1 METSILITGCSG
13 FLASHLID
21 RLITHSK
28 EGITLYG
35 LTEVKTFSS
44 PHLHVF
50 HEDIR
55 NRLAIH
61 NIIEKIRPNLT
72 FHLAAIANVGFSW
85 KHQEETYGVNFIGTS
100 NLLEGLGKFVPGSRV
115 MLMSSGELYG
125 GNNGNPCSEST
136 HVATP
141 TNPYALSKVAMEMIG
156 DLYGLHTE
164 HDLEIIK
171 LRAFNF
177 TGPGQSRLFM
187 ASDFSYQIAK
197 IEKGMEER
205 VINVGNLTAERDFS
219 DVRDIARYLHEIALK
234 GHNGGIYNLC
244 SGRVFSTLEVLD
256 KLLSFSTVKIEK
268 RVDAS
273 KLRPVDVPKL
283 QGDNRLIRESFG
295 LIPNYNM
302 DQTLQDLLDYWRE
315 RVNLEAK
322 GKNA

>member
-21 RLITHSK
+21 RLITHSQG
-28 EGITLYG
+28 GIKLYG
-35 LTEVKTFSS
+35 LTEVETFSS

-55 NRLAIH
+55 NRLGI
-61 NIIEKIRPNLT
+61 NKIIEEIRPQLT

-85 KHQEETYGVNFIGTS
+85 KHQEETYQVNFIGTS
-100 NLLEGLGKFVPGSRV
+100 NLLEALGKNVPGSRV

-125 GNNGNPCSEST
+125 GNNGNACSEST
-136 HVATP
+136 EVGIP

-156 DLYGLHTE
+156 DLYRLHTE
-164 HDLEIIK
+164 HHLEIIK
-171 LRAFNF
+171 LRGFNF

-197 IEKGMEER
+197 IEKEMGER
-205 VINVGNLTAERDFS
+205 VITVGNLTAERDFS

-234 GHNGGIYNLC
+234 GHNGEIYNLC
-244 SGRVFSTLEVLD
+244 SGKIYSTLQVLD

-268 RVDAS
+268 KVDAS

-283 QGDNRLIRESFG
+283 LGDNRLIRETLG
-295 LIPNYNM
+295 LIPCYDM
-302 DQTLQDLLDYWRE
+302 DQTLLDLLNYWRE
-315 RVNLEAK
+315 RVITEAK
-322 GKNA
+322 GNNA